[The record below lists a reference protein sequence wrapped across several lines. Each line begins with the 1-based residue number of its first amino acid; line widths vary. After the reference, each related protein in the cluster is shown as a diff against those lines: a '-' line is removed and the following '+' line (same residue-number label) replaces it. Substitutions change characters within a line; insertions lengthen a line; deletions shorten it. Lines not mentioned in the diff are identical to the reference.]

1 MVALLEDGGAP
12 FTSAGGTVH
21 SFQQSLP
28 RGEKGKGDKLARIA
42 YVFTGAASSSD
53 GGKLLCFA
61 VSSEAFA
68 LSLSNH
74 RCTPPLADSPSLPSP
89 SGGLSLAS
97 TVTPQSHTRACKHAH
112 WAISP
117 GSLTRGSLLL
127 REEFS

>member
-61 VSSEAFA
+61 VSSEALLLHF
-68 LSLSNH
+68 
-74 RCTPPLADSPSLPSP
+74 PSPIIGAPLPSP
-89 SGGLSLAS
+89 TPHHSLHHLVVS
-97 TVTPQSHTRACKHAH
+97 V
-112 WAISP
+112 
-117 GSLTRGSLLL
+117 
-127 REEFS
+127 